1 MGWGKR
7 HITVVLIPPL
17 LPHRNTPGQSRA
29 GPWGLPG
36 FYCILGQQE
45 GPRSLRAVEE
55 VNGNALGEGRLARPQ
70 QLVHAAVLVVA
81 VPAEEEDAI
90 SSAHGAVHTI
100 VGQFQQLAR
109 VSRRLCQV
117 HAPHAVP
124 CRHSHCHLVLWGPA
138 RGPPVLPC
146 THTWPQH
153 GAGTPTCDD
162 VELCGA
168 RAGEGG
174 VCNGDTQLILQSLR
188 VPLHLPVA
196 LAREVDGDLG
206 ALQRVVKVRDG
217 HVDGHE
223 CPWGQGWGRQGHQGW
238 GRPYGDP
245 RLGPAQEGLE
255 VLVGAGRSAVV
266 GGTVPLP
273 PPALVPA
280 ATSLQ
285 QPPCQV

>member
-1 MGWGKR
+1 MGWGKK

-17 LPHRNTPGQSRA
+17 LPHRNTPGQIRA

-45 GPRSLRAVEE
+45 GSLRAVEE
-55 VNGNALGEGRLARPQ
+55 VDGNALGGGRLARPQ

-90 SSAHGAVHTI
+90 SSAHGAVHTV
-100 VGQFQQLAR
+100 VGQLQQLAR
-109 VSRRLCQV
+109 MSRCLCQV

-124 CRHSHCHLVLWGPA
+124 CRHSHCHPVLWGPA

-146 THTWPQH
+146 VH
-153 GAGTPTCDD
+153 GAGTPTCPLPTCDD
-162 VELCGA
+162 VELCRA

-174 VCNGDTQLILQSLR
+174 ICNGDTQLILQSLR

-223 CPWGQGWGRQGHQGW
+223 CPWGQGRGRQGHQGW
-238 GRPYGDP
+238 GGLYGDP
-245 RLGPAQEGLE
+245 RLGPAQGGLE
-255 VLVGAGRSAVV
+255 VPGGGWEKCSV

-285 QPPCQV
+285 QPLCQA